1 MPQWLPYTFFTLAI
15 TFSPGPINL
24 LVMAMAGQAGWRATL
39 PAIIA
44 ACTTAALTIVLAGLG
59 LASLLVK
66 APLIPIVLSWVGVIW
81 LSWMAWQLATSS
93 PATDTKTN
101 GQTVMLSGT
110 KAVGL
115 QLINPKGWMMAL
127 TAVTVFAG
135 SEPTPTTITGMAV
148 LFLILALIGST
159 SWALMG
165 TGSRHML
172 TTPRRTRIFNC
183 LMASAL
189 VGMAWWS
196 VLS

>member
-1 MPQWLPYTFFTLAI
+1 MPQWLPYTLFTLAI

-59 LASLLVK
+59 LASVLMK
-66 APLIPIVLSWVGVIW
+66 APLIPVVLSWIGVAW
-81 LSWMAWQLATSS
+81 LTWMAWQLATSN
-93 PATDTKTN
+93 PAAAAATN
-101 GQTVMLSGT
+101 EQAIMLNGP
-110 KAVGL
+110 KAAGL

-135 SEPTPTTITGMAV
+135 AEPTLVTITSMAM
-148 LFLILALIGST
+148 LFLVFALIGST

-165 TGSRHML
+165 TGSRHLL

-183 LMASAL
+183 LMASVL